1 MKSLINSEVLPF
13 NATAFHNGKFVQ
25 VSDADLH
32 GKWSVVFFY
41 PADFTFVCPT
51 EIAAMNAKYDEFQRL
66 GVEIL
71 AVSVDTKFSHK
82 RFAETEP
89 LLQGLRLMMGADGNQ
104 EVSRAFGVLVEE
116 EGVALRGRFLF
127 NPDGICVAQEVQA
140 DSVGRNVNEFLRQVE
155 AWQHAAKTGEV
166 CPANWRPGKKTL
178 PVSTEAEK
186 MAGHVGDYIT
196 LEEILS

>member
-1 MKSLINSEVLPF
+1 MSLINTTVKPF
-13 NATAFHNGKFVQ
+13 TAQAYKAGKFVT
-25 VSDADLH
+25 VTDADLK